1 MHTLTIPT
9 ARPAVLVTDQLNAE
23 WLRLGARPVPKRWPL
38 PGLAECLRL
47 ADAADT
53 IARARRHQPAVADD
67 LLVGLLDQRTGRDD
81 HLAGRLV
88 LQVMLGRAVN
98 LARRTH
104 RFGAPGV
111 RGDLP
116 QLTAA
121 AVAALWHAIATY
133 PVERRR
139 NKVAVNLCMDAL
151 AHFNAGLQDEAPELV
166 DANVLDTAEPVFRR
180 APAPV
185 VEVFSTLTWGISKGI
200 ITADDAELLVRVYCP
215 LPGQLGGAHRVAL
228 ELGLSAATVRQR
240 CSRAIQRLSDAV
252 RVRRSALTTA
262 A

>member
-1 MHTLTIPT
+1 MNTIAVPT
-9 ARPAVLVTDQLNAE
+9 ARTTVLVTDQLNAE
-23 WLRLGARPVPKRWPL
+23 WRRLGARPVPKRWL
-38 PGLAECLRL
+38 PEFSGCAVL

-53 IARARRHQPAVADD
+53 IGRTRRHHPAVADG
-67 LLVGLLDQRTGRDD
+67 LLIGLLDQRSVCDD

-88 LQVMLGRAVN
+88 LQVMLGRAVR

-104 RFGAPGV
+104 RFGAAGV

-139 NKVAVNLCMDAL
+139 NKVAVNLCMETL
-151 AHFNAGLQDEAPELV
+151 SHFNAALEDDAPQLV
-166 DANVLDTAEPVFRR
+166 DATVLDTAEPVIRP

-185 VEVFSTLTWGISKGI
+185 VEVFATLTWGVSKGI
-200 ITADDAELLVRVYCP
+200 ISADDAELLVRVYCP
-215 LPGQLGGAHRVAL
+215 LPGQLGSAHLVAR
-228 ELGLSAATVRQR
+228 ELGLTPAAVRQR
-240 CSRAIQRLSDAV
+240 CSRAIQRLSGAV
-252 RVRRSALTTA
+252 RDRRQALTKA

>member
-1 MHTLTIPT
+1 MNTLAIP
-9 ARPAVLVTDQLNAE
+9 ARSTVLVTDQLNAE
-23 WLRLGARPVPKRWPL
+23 WRRLGARPIPKRWPL
-38 PGLAECLRL
+38 PGLAECAVL
-47 ADAADT
+47 ADAADIIGRT
-53 IARARRHQPAVADD
+53 RRHQPAVADG
-67 LLVGLLDQRTGRDD
+67 LLIGLLDQRTERDD

-98 LARRTH
+98 LARRAH
-104 RFGAPGV
+104 RFGATGV

-133 PVERRR
+133 PVDRRR
-139 NKVAVNLCMDAL
+139 HKVAVNLCMDAL
-151 AHFNAGLQDEAPELV
+151 RHFNLALEDDAPDLV
-166 DANVLDTAEPVFRR
+166 DTTVLDTAEPVFDH

-185 VEVFSTLTWGISKGI
+185 VEVFATLTWGIGKGI

-215 LPGQLGGAHRVAL
+215 LPGQLGGAHLVAR
-228 ELGLSAATVRQR
+228 ELGLSPATVRQR
-240 CSRAIQRLSDAV
+240 CSRAIQRLSVAV
-252 RVRRSALTTA
+252 QARGPALTTA

>member
-1 MHTLTIPT
+1 MNTLTIP
-9 ARPAVLVTDQLNAE
+9 ARTSVLVTDQLNAE
-23 WLRLGARPVPKRWPL
+23 WRRLGARPIPKRWTL
-38 PGLAECLRL
+38 PGLAGCAVL
-47 ADAADT
+47 ADAADVIGRT
-53 IARARRHQPAVADD
+53 RRHQPAFADG
-67 LLVGLLDQRTGRDD
+67 LLIGLLDQRTARDD

-98 LARRTH
+98 LARRAH
-104 RFGAPGV
+104 RFGVAGV

-133 PVERRR
+133 PVDRRR
-139 NKVAVNLCMDAL
+139 HKVAVNLCMDTL
-151 AHFNAGLQDEAPELV
+151 RHFNLALEDDAPDLV
-166 DANVLDTAEPVFRR
+166 DTAVLDTAEPVFHH

-185 VEVFSTLTWGISKGI
+185 VEVFATLTWGIGKGI

-215 LPGQLGGAHRVAL
+215 LPGQHGGAHVVAR
-228 ELGLSAATVRQR
+228 ELGLSPAAVRQR
-240 CSRAIQRLSDAV
+240 CSRAIQRLSAAV
-252 RVRRSALTTA
+252 QARGPALTTA

>member
-1 MHTLTIPT
+1 MNPLTVPT
-9 ARPAVLVTDQLNAE
+9 RTTVLVTDQLNAE
-23 WLRLGARPVPKRWPL
+23 WRRLGARPIPERWPL
-38 PGLAECLRL
+38 PHLAGCAVL
-47 ADAADT
+47 ADAADVIGRT
-53 IARARRHQPAVADD
+53 RRHQPAVADD
-67 LLVGLLDQRTGRDD
+67 LLIGLLDQRTARDD

-98 LARRTH
+98 LARRAH
-104 RFGAPGV
+104 RFGAAGV

-133 PVERRR
+133 PVARRR
-139 NKVAVNLCMDAL
+139 HKVAVNLCMDAL
-151 AHFNAGLQDEAPELV
+151 RHFNAALEDDTPDLV
-166 DANVLDTAEPVFRR
+166 DATVLDAAEPLIHR

-185 VEVFSTLTWGISKGI
+185 VEVFATLTWGIGKGV

-215 LPGQLGGAHRVAL
+215 LPGQHGGAHLVAR
-228 ELGLSAATVRQR
+228 ELGLTPATVRQR
-240 CSRAIQRLSDAV
+240 CSRAIQRLSAAV
-252 RVRRSALTTA
+252 QARGPALTTA

>member
-1 MHTLTIPT
+1 MNTLAIP

-23 WLRLGARPVPKRWPL
+23 WRRLGARPIPKRWPL
-38 PGLAECLRL
+38 PDLAGCTVL

-53 IARARRHQPAVADD
+53 IGRTRRHQPAVADG
-67 LLVGLLDQRTGRDD
+67 LLIGLLDQRTERDD

-104 RFGAPGV
+104 RFGAIGV

-133 PVERRR
+133 PVDRRR
-139 NKVAVNLCMDAL
+139 QKVAVNLCMDAL
-151 AHFNAGLQDEAPELV
+151 RHFNLALDDDPPDLV
-166 DANVLDTAEPVFRR
+166 DATVLDTAEPLFHH

-185 VEVFSTLTWGISKGI
+185 VEVFATLTWGISKEI

-215 LPGQLGGAHRVAL
+215 LPGQHGGAHLVAR
-228 ELGLSAATVRQR
+228 ELGLPPATVRQR
-240 CSRAIQRLSDAV
+240 CSRAIQRLSLAV
-252 RVRRSALTTA
+252 QARGPALTTA